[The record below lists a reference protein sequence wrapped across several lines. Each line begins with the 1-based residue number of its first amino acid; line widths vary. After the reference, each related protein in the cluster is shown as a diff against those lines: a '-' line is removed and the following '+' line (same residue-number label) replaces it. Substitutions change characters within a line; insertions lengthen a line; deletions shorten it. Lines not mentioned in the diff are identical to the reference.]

1 MDHAAAPAARGHN
14 ARSRLDRAVSRMK
27 HTMFTARSR
36 RSRFDD
42 FKIASQ
48 SPSLGKAGALGVLTL
63 PSPSPRGAGAPIR
76 VVALILCCPLLFALV
91 GCEGIDRTHD
101 NRVVD
106 ITPPADEDLG
116 PTPIRRVRLPSTVD
130 EVESMLA
137 SRAAYIEHLV
147 SVERAYLQIGD
158 TEKANWARRQ
168 REQTE
173 RVEVYPYLREGTSE
187 QHYTVAPRESIPA
200 ADELYLE
207 AMTLYD
213 TFEGVP
219 FVGFT
224 KLNHEDCRK
233 AVNMYKRILRDYPS
247 SDKVDDAAYY
257 AGVIY
262 KEFLREDDPDN
273 ELALRYFKWALRLDP
288 KTPHPARFDAAVVYD
303 HRLHEYDR
311 AIELYHQVLETEE
324 AGIQSNQRYAA
335 TRIEQLTDDDGSH
348 LRPRDERYVGR
359 ERPIAPVRRDVETRT
374 SYEPTTADRVDL
386 GYEERIDEPRYITS
400 TGEDAGDPR

>member
-1 MDHAAAPAARGHN
+1 MDHAAAPAARGHI
-14 ARSRLDRAVSRMK
+14 ARSPNDRAVSRMK
-27 HTMFTARSR
+27 HAMFTARSR
-36 RSRFDD
+36 SPRIDD
-42 FKIASQ
+42 LEFASQ
-48 SPSLGKAGALGVLTL
+48 SPILGKAGAPVH
-63 PSPSPRGAGAPIR
+63 
-76 VVALILCCPLLFALV
+76 VVALIVCCPLLFALV
-91 GCEGIDRTHD
+91 GCEGIGRKHD
-101 NRVVD
+101 SRVVD
-106 ITPPADEDLG
+106 ITPPEDEDLG
-116 PTPIRRVRLPSTVD
+116 PTPIRRVSLPSTVD

-137 SRAAYIEHLV
+137 TRAAYIDKMIA
-147 SVERAYLQIGD
+147 VERAYLQIGD

-173 RVEVYPYLREGTSE
+173 RVEIYPYLREGTSE
-187 QHYTVAPRESIPA
+187 QRYTVAPRESIPA

-207 AMTLYD
+207 AMKLYD

-233 AVNMYKRILRDYPS
+233 AVNMYKRILQDYPT

-303 HRLHEYDR
+303 FRLHDRER
-311 AIELYHQVLETEE
+311 AIEMYHQVLETEE
-324 AGIQSNQRYAA
+324 AGIQSNQRFAA
-335 TRIEQLTDDDGSH
+335 TRIEQLTDDDSSH
-348 LRPRDERYVGR
+348 LRPRDARYAGR
-359 ERPIAPVRRDVETRT
+359 ERPIAPVRRDVDTNP
-374 SYEPTTADRVDL
+374 SYQPTTADRVDL
-386 GYEERIDEPRYITS
+386 GYEERVDEPRYITS
-400 TGEDAGDPR
+400 TGEGSDDPR